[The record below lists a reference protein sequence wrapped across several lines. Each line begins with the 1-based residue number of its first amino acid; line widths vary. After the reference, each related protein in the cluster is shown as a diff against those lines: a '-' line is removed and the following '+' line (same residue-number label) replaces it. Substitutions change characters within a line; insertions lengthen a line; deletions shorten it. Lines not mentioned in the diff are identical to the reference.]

1 MPQRYFDLAT
11 PRVLAHRG
19 LALEAPENT
28 LLSFA
33 AALGLGIEFIETD
46 VHASSDGFAVVS
58 HDSELRRV
66 ADRAGVV
73 ADFPMAQLRKVD
85 LGESQG
91 FCSLAEAL
99 DTFPETRF
107 NIDVKSADAIEPTAR
122 AVREANAIGRVLITS
137 FNERRRRETVRL
149 LPGVA
154 TSASAP
160 IFASALLAAKAGATP
175 LLRRILRDID
185 ALQVPERAL
194 GLAVTTERMIRL
206 FHSAGVEVHI
216 WTINDPLAM
225 HRLLDLG
232 VDGIV
237 TDRADLALAVLSERR
252 G

>member
-1 MPQRYFDLAT
+1 M
-11 PRVLAHRG
+11 LAHRG

-33 AALGLGIEFIETD
+33 AAIGLGADFVETD
-46 VHASSDGFAVVS
+46 VHASCDGVAVVS
-58 HDSELRRV
+58 HDSELERV
-66 ADRAGVV
+66 ARRRGVV
-73 ADFPMAQLRKVD
+73 ADFTMAQLRAVD
-85 LGESQG
+85 LGFDQG

-99 DTFPETRF
+99 DVFPETRF

-122 AVREANAIGRVLITS
+122 AVREARATERVLITS
-137 FNERRRRETVRL
+137 FSERRRRETARL

-160 IFASALLAAKAGATP
+160 VFAAALLAARLGNAP
-175 LLRRILRDID
+175 LLRRVLRGFD
-185 ALQVPERAL
+185 ALQVPVRAL
-194 GLAVTTERMIRL
+194 GIAVTTERMIRR

-216 WTINDPLAM
+216 WTINDPLEM
-225 HRLLDLG
+225 QRLLDLG

-237 TDRADLALAVLSERR
+237 TDRADLALDIVAQR

>member
-1 MPQRYFDLAT
+1 VVAAYLDLAT
-11 PRVLAHRG
+11 PRVFAHRG

-28 LLSFA
+28 LLGFA
-33 AALGLGIEFIETD
+33 AAIGLGIDFVETD

-58 HDSELRRV
+58 HDSELQRV
-66 ADRAGVV
+66 AGRRGVV
-73 ADFPMAQLRKVD
+73 ADFTMAQLRKVD
-85 LGESQG
+85 LGFDQG

-99 DTFPETRF
+99 DAFPETRF

-122 AVREANAIGRVLITS
+122 AIRAANATHRVLVTS
-137 FNERRRRETVRL
+137 FSERRRRETTRL

-160 IFASALLAAKAGATP
+160 VFAAALLAARSGATP
-175 LLRRILRDID
+175 LLRRILRNVD

-194 GLAVTTERMIRL
+194 GITVTTERMIRR
-206 FHSAGVEVHI
+206 FHAAGVEVHI
-216 WTINDPLAM
+216 WTINEELTM

-237 TDRADLALAVLSERR
+237 TDRADLALSVIAERR